1 MKRSPKLLILPMIAA
16 LALSVTACTSTSASP
31 SAAGPTGTGGS
42 GILQQVLEKDVL
54 RVGVQT
60 EVAPWGLLNSD
71 GSREG
76 YDIALA
82 EVLAESLGAKVEYV
96 NASNETRI
104 PLLQTDKVDVVIASF
119 TATTERAQSVA
130 FSIPYAATGT
140 VVVVPEGSDIESY
153 EDLAGHSVATS
164 RGSSGEVILEEEFPD
179 AEATKFE
186 SYADS
191 LQALR
196 SGKVE
201 ALIESTVVANQLVA
215 DEDGFRL
222 VDADVL
228 RPSLMSVGV
237 AQGDSVW
244 LDYVDTFV
252 RLWNNSGQNQAATQE
267 WLATDMPEFLK

>member
-1 MKRSPKLLILPMIAA
+1 MKRSPKLLILPLIAA
-16 LALSVTACTSTSASP
+16 VALVTTACTSTGAGPSAS
-31 SAAGPTGTGGS
+31 GS
-42 GILQQVLEKDVL
+42 TSHLQTVMEKDVL

-76 YDIALA
+76 YDIELA
-82 EVLAESLGAKVEYV
+82 DALAESLGAEVEFV

-104 PLLQTDKVDVVIASF
+104 PLLQTDKADVVIASF
-119 TATTERAQSVA
+119 TITTERAQSVA

-140 VVVVPEGSDIESY
+140 VVVVPEASDIQGY
-153 EDLAGHSVATS
+153 NDLAGRTVATS
-164 RGSSGEVILEEEFPD
+164 RGSSGEVILGEEFPD
-179 AEATKFE
+179 AVGTNFE

-215 DEDGFRL
+215 SEPGFRL
-222 VDADVL
+222 VEGDVL

-237 AQGDSVW
+237 AQGDPVW
-244 LDYVDTFV
+244 LNYVDTFI
-252 RLWNNSGQNQAATQE
+252 RIWNNSGQNQAATQK
-267 WLATDMPEFLK
+267 WLDTDMPEFLK